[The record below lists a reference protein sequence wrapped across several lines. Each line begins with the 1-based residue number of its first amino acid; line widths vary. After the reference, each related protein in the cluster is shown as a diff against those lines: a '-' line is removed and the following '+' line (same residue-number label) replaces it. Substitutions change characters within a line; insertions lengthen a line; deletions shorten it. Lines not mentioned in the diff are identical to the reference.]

1 MIIGIGVD
9 VVDARRIE
17 WLRVRFGQRFAEK
30 IFTAEERAY
39 AEKSAHPQQA
49 YANRFAAK
57 EAAAKALG
65 TGFREGIR
73 FHDIEVLR
81 TILGAPTLALHGK
94 ALERFMTLVPE
105 GYQGVS
111 HVSFSDE
118 PPYSTAFV
126 VLSATLRTNGIGGP
140 SSLHQSM

>member
-9 VVDARRIE
+9 LVDSRRIE
-17 WLRVRFGQRFAEK
+17 RLLTRFGQQFTEK
-30 IFTAEERAY
+30 IFTPKERSY
-39 AEKSAHPQQA
+39 ADNSPHPLRA

-65 TGFREGIR
+65 TGIREGIGW
-73 FHDIEVLR
+73 HDIEVLR
-81 TILGAPTLALHGK
+81 ADSGAPSLSFHRK
-94 ALERFMTLVPE
+94 AHEKFLSLIPPGYE
-105 GYQGVS
+105 GIS

-126 VLSATLRTNGIGGP
+126 VLSAMRERIVVI
-140 SSLHQSM
+140 S